1 MAEIKTQDGTGWQRD
16 DRADAFPASEIGDE
30 HAGDAIR
37 GVGTVRLL
45 WSGSLVSHRGKCAEV
60 WTCFCEQQE
69 KFCQHCLLR
78 SKDSYAV
85 SMSFTSHKNVL
96 LMSQSHELALQD
108 IWTWSRTTPVPVI
121 GVPAVR
127 LDSHPRLVP
136 ELPLMPTISPSIYIV
151 EIGD

>member
-1 MAEIKTQDGTGWQRD
+1 MTARHGRDKDAGWD
-16 DRADAFPASEIGDE
+16 CADAFPASEIGDE

-37 GVGTVRLL
+37 GVGEGEVAVVWFL
-45 WSGSLVSHRGKCAEV
+45 GLVSREV
-60 WTCFCEQQE
+60 WMCFYEQQE

-127 LDSHPRLVP
+127 LDSHSRLVP
-136 ELPLMPTISPSIYIV
+136 ELPLMPTISPSIYVV